1 MSRCLEPDRPGAMA
15 LPGQEKTL
23 NDWKWTTL
31 GACILLV
38 VLRIAIGWQF
48 LYEGLWKIKAQST
61 ARPWTSA
68 GYLRNA
74 RGPLRKVFRGMTG
87 DADEQN
93 WLNAEWVMAR
103 WDTWQS
109 RFAAHHG
116 LDKKQRQRLDVL
128 LDGPKDFRAALK
140 ALPENVEFRGTL
152 ARRLKFD
159 AARGRLIIDGRAH
172 LTPRERNAA
181 LALAPVEEKP
191 PPERRE
197 ANEAAR
203 TYQAA
208 VRIAFARSSRLSF
221 KERVRASLLGD
232 PDRSG
237 LTIKKR
243 GSDVPLET
251 RLGEIELYREQLARY
266 EADLAAAETGFQRK
280 HVGQLA
286 VPGFGNT
293 SEIRG
298 SLVGPIKA
306 LEQQLIDA
314 AEKLLT
320 DEQRARGPVKMPST
334 RVDQIDALT
343 MWSLTVVGVL
353 LILGLCSRVAAVGAA
368 GLLLM
373 FYLAVPPWPGVLP
386 APGPEHSLW
395 VNKNLI
401 EIIALLALAT
411 MPTGRWFGID
421 ALVGHLPLKLKTK
434 TAAGSTPRD
443 NDSSAAEVATADEMT
458 RANEIDEA
466 ATVEDV
472 ADVGHANETDDEPQ
486 SE

>member
-1 MSRCLEPDRPGAMA
+1 MA
-15 LPGQEKTL
+15 QPGQEKTL

-48 LYEGLWKIKAQST
+48 LYEGLWKIKTQST

-221 KERVRASLLGD
+221 KERVLASLLGD

-293 SEIRG
+293 SEIRA

-373 FYLAVPPWPGVLP
+373 FYLAMPPWPGVLP

-401 EIIALLALAT
+401 EVLALLLLASV
-411 MPTGRWFGID
+411 PTGRWFGLD
-421 ALVGHLPLKLKTK
+421 ALAGRLPLKWRKSGDAGATS
-434 TAAGSTPRD
+434 TDTGSETRAPSTAGST
-443 NDSSAAEVATADEMT
+443 ATAVESDAEET
-458 RANEIDEA
+458 D
-466 ATVEDV
+466 TVEGSGDAA
-472 ADVGHANETDDEPQ
+472 ADADSDAGSETKDATESEP
-486 SE
+486 E